1 MERHQVP
8 GVSNAVRPVETS
20 FRTLTL
26 RNGGR
31 DSLGT
36 RTRVGILR
44 WMFRCEQVHCQFII
58 RGQGHWAFIKLMDE
72 NTSECHRGG
81 GDFSG
86 TFSWRDH
93 PCSVLWYA
101 VWHMITV
108 LPVFLEGECYG
119 SWKTDGNSSLAPP
132 QSPEGRRYPLP
143 WGAVELREPLQLLAH
158 LCFFFSPRM

>member
-1 MERHQVP
+1 MP

-31 DSLGT
+31 GSLGT

-44 WMFRCEQVHCQFII
+44 WMFRCEQVHCQFTIL
-58 RGQGHWAFIKLMDE
+58 GQGHWAFIELMDE

-86 TFSWRDH
+86 TFS
-93 PCSVLWYA
+93 
-101 VWHMITV
+101 
-108 LPVFLEGECYG
+108 
-119 SWKTDGNSSLAPP
+119 
-132 QSPEGRRYPLP
+132 
-143 WGAVELREPLQLLAH
+143 
-158 LCFFFSPRM
+158 